1 MPSPERIERPGIPL
15 PEPKPPSLLGE
26 DPHSR
31 QWAVAYLLAAAKT
44 TDLAERNSL
53 RREAAELILPR
64 RCPAGR
70 LRAEIRKA
78 C

>member
-1 MPSPERIERPGIPL
+1 MPSPERIELPGIPL

-31 QWAVAYLLAAAKT
+31 QWAVAYLLAAVKT
-44 TDLAERNSL
+44 TDLVERNSL

-64 RCPAGR
+64 RGPTSR
-70 LRAEIRKA
+70 FRADFRKA